1 MNMRLDEARHGHSAI
16 RVERDGCNRGSRT
29 ALYTHEPAAFYP
41 DVAQVLRA
49 PQGDVFDENIQ
60 RHRHAPVLNTSTNT
74 THRQYQALCSRFPQA
89 SIQFTQLDVCC
100 TLLVPGC
107 INVLHS
113 ERIVMSVAPISSM
126 IRLLLVLF
134 GTLSLLL
141 TTPQAQAQD
150 KVLRVGTLKLIHGI
164 TPYFYEKFAPPGY
177 TVEVIPF
184 ESPTDGK
191 NAVLTGTVDTCIHG
205 IAAFLLGA
213 AAGEPVVIVAAA
225 TNRGMGIVADAKS
238 DIKTIRDLKGKR
250 VAIFPGSTQEVVI
263 LERLKAEG
271 MSISDIQPIRLSFS
285 DMAAALARGDID
297 AYVGAEPGPGIS
309 PANGTG
315 RLIEYPYST
324 PIGSL
329 NMILSASEKMIKQD
343 PERIKMIV
351 KMHEQA
357 TDYAMAHPEEM
368 IQVAMQKL
376 GQQRKSIEIA
386 VPNVEL
392 TWKIDDEFIKRAKA
406 YSELMVEKKQ
416 VRQAPDMAH
425 AITEQFM

>member
-1 MNMRLDEARHGHSAI
+1 M
-16 RVERDGCNRGSRT
+16 
-29 ALYTHEPAAFYP
+29 PAASLLP
-41 DVAQVLRA
+41 RLL
-49 PQGDVFDENIQ
+49 PI
-60 RHRHAPVLNTSTNT
+60 
-74 THRQYQALCSRFPQA
+74 
-89 SIQFTQLDVCC
+89 
-100 TLLVPGC
+100 LLV
-107 INVLHS
+107 IFS
-113 ERIVMSVAPISSM
+113 FVMSAPNAS
-126 IRLLLVLF
+126 
-134 GTLSLLL
+134 
-141 TTPQAQAQD
+141 ADD

-177 TVEVIPF
+177 KIEVVPF

-225 TNRGMGIVADAKS
+225 TNRGMGIIADAKS
-238 DIKTIRDLKGKR
+238 DIKTIKDLKGKR

-271 MSISDIQPIRLSFS
+271 MSIKDIQPIRLSFS
-285 DMAAALARGDID
+285 DMPAALARGDVD

-309 PANGTG
+309 LANGTG
-315 RLIEYPYST
+315 RLVEYPYST

-329 NMILSASEKMIKQD
+329 NMILSASEKLIKEN
-343 PERIKMIV
+343 PERLKMIID
-351 KMHEQA
+351 MHKKA

-368 IQVAMQKL
+368 IEVAMQKL
-376 GQQRKSIEIA
+376 GQQRASIEKA

-392 TWKIDDEFIKRAKA
+392 TWKIDQNFIDRAKA